1 MSNFDIVFSKLM
13 ARIED
18 LERVV
23 NQQDRR
29 LNEMFREGEI
39 LEAYEDGT
47 YEAKFYG
54 DESKTKRIEHP
65 QQAGEISDWV
75 PYSKGQRVLL
85 INPSGEPGKGFIV
98 PAGYTEQYDQPH
110 DQLGQAMRRNGAASD
125 LMTKRLRRIV
135 SKRIDLIGDVYVQ
148 GRIHVTKGIHDNGGV
163 TSTRGVWP
171 PVPVGVPPL
180 GPGTP

>member
-1 MSNFDIVFSKLM
+1 MIQFDVVFAKLM

-29 LNEMFREGEI
+29 INEMFREGEI
-39 LEAYEDGT
+39 LEAFEDGT

-54 DESKTKRIEHP
+54 DESRTKRIEHP

-85 INPSGEPGKGFIV
+85 VNPSGEPGKGFIL
-98 PAGYTEQYDQPH
+98 PAGYTDSFDQPH
-110 DQLGQAMRRNGAASD
+110 NKLGEAFRKVGASTDLTTGGKRVITAS
-125 LMTKRLRRIV
+125 LIELRGNV
-135 SKRIDLIGDVYVQ
+135 HVIGGSLRHNDKNV
-148 GRIHVTKGIHDNGGV
+148 GDDHTHGGIIPGGAD
-163 TSTRGVWP
+163 TDIP
-171 PVPVGVPPL
+171 NE
-180 GPGTP
+180 